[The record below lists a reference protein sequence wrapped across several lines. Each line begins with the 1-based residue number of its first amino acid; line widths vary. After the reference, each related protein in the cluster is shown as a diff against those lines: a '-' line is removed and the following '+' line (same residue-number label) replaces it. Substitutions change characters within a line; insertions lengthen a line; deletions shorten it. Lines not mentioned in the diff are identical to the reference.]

1 MCLILPFNPKP
12 TGSCFLRLQASTSCK
27 ICNWGLR
34 LQEAADCGL
43 LLLAASYAAA
53 FVDKKVRAGFVKKVF
68 VLVALQLAFTIGIA
82 SVFLFVVPGE

>member
-1 MCLILPFNPKP
+1 MGRPQESYASPSGSAPPPVYNTNPNYNNKP
-12 TGSCFLRLQASTSCK
+12 PAHGPTFDT
-27 ICNWGLR
+27 
-34 LQEAADCGL
+34 EAQQ
-43 LLLAASYAAA
+43 AASYAAA